1 MTTFGQRI
9 ASLRKKR
16 GLTQFELAKLLNIS
30 KSALGMYETDKR
42 EPNFE
47 TLIQIADYFEVT
59 LDYLIVGKIN
69 Y

>member
-1 MTTFGQRI
+1 MTTFGSRI
-9 ASLRKKR
+9 ASLRKKK
-16 GLTQFELAKLLNIS
+16 GLTQLELAKLLNIS

-47 TLIQIADYFEVT
+47 TLMQIAEYFEVT
-59 LDYLIVGKIN
+59 LDYLIAGKSN